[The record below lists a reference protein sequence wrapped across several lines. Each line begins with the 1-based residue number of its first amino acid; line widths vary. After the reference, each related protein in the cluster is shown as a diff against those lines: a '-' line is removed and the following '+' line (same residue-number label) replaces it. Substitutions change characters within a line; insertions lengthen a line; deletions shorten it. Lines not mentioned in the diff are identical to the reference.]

1 MHPGATN
8 TITVRVRGKKGA
20 TALIVISDIW

>member
-8 TITVRVRGKKGA
+8 TITVRVRVKKEA
-20 TALIVISDIW
+20 SALIVVPDI

>member
-1 MHPGATN
+1 MKPGYTN

-20 TALIVISDIW
+20 SALIVIADIP